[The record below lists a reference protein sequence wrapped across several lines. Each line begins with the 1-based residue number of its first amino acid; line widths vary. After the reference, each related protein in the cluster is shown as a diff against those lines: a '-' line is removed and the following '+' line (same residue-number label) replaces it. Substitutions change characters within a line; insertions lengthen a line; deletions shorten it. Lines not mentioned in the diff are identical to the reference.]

1 MSEEKRN
8 RTWLNVLC
16 AVTLCAVTAVTSYW
30 LFGNSQA
37 TRRLREENAMLQTQY
52 HVLTHRLD
60 DALEV
65 LGDIQQRDD
74 NLYRVLLMADPV
86 SDKIRQAGYGG
97 TNRYEEFEKLPDA
110 GLVVNVTQKMD
121 LLTKQLYIQSESFN
135 QVVEFFKNHEDM
147 LNHLPAIQPISNKNL
162 KQTASGYGQR
172 IDPVYGTVAFHSGM
186 DFSCDVGTPVYAT
199 ADGVVKSADWES
211 GYGMTVEIEHGYG
224 YQTRYCHLSSYRC
237 RVGQQVKRGEL
248 IALSGSTGKS
258 TGPHVHYEVVQRG
271 QKVNPVNFYF
281 MDLDAEHYEQ
291 IVRIAENHGKM
302 LD

>member
-16 AVTLCAVTAVTSYW
+16 AVTLCAVTAVASYW